1 MAAGDRRLMRQAPD
15 APGDVEGSASM
26 ITRMWRGEVPTAK
39 APAYLE
45 YLKRTGLAD
54 YASVPGNRGVTVLT
68 REQEDRTEFLIVT
81 EWDSWEAIREFAG
94 SDPEIARYY
103 PEDDDYLLFR
113 TDLVEHYETAYMRRA
128 SAPGS

>member
-1 MAAGDRRLMRQAPD
+1 MDAGDRRLTRQAPD
-15 APGDVEGSASM
+15 ALGDVEGAAST

-54 YASVPGNRGVTVLT
+54 YASVPGNLSVTVLT
-68 REQEDRTEFLIVT
+68 RELGDRTEFLIVT
-81 EWDSWEAIREFAG
+81 EWDSWEAIRAFAG

-113 TDLVEHYETAYMRRA
+113 TEHVEHYETAYMRRA